1 MGEEEIGE
9 NEGGREGCR
18 RRKGRLGIQEVVSVR
33 MEWKGQGKARK
44 ERYAETQR
52 RDVREDTG
60 DEQWGEDA
68 KKGQRF

>member
-44 ERYAETQR
+44 EIC
-52 RDVREDTG
+52 RDTEKRC
-60 DEQWGEDA
+60 
-68 KKGQRF
+68 